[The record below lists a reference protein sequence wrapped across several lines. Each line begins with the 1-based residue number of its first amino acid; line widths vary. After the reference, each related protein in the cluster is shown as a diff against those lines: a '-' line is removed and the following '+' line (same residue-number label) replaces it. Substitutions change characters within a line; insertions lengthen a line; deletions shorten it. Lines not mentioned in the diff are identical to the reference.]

1 MACPIAERIVRFR
14 TVKERDRFSAAF
26 ETSNRLPGIETFCG
40 KPASFHADVTISLS
54 SVCCDADRPT
64 VKAFLKVHMATVE
77 TQTTLPP
84 SYKNEIE
91 PPPDG
96 KSGWRSAAYTAVV
109 VILLLVGWYFY
120 RASAAKKQQAS
131 QAQAA
136 RAADRPTPVQA
147 APVQQRT
154 VPIYLTGLGT
164 VTAYNTVTIKSRVDG
179 QLMSVNVREGDEV
192 KQGQLLAL
200 IDPRPFQAQLGKDE
214 GQLAKDKAQ
223 LVNAQ
228 AEAGRYKALFDQ
240 GVFSREQMDTQTA
253 NAGNFEGTVQ
263 SDLAAIESDRVQL
276 AYTRL
281 ASPVSGR
288 VGLRQVDAGNI
299 VHASDANGMLVVTQL
314 RPIAVLFTLPED
326 QLPSVLNVMRQA
338 GGLSVD
344 AYDRTDTHKIATGK
358 LLTVDNQIDVTTGT
372 AKLKAVFPNDDESMF
387 PNQFVNIRLVLEN
400 RPNAIVAPAAGLQHG
415 TNGDFMFVVQPNN
428 TVKIQ
433 PVHVDLTEG
442 SNLIIGSGL
451 KAGDMVVVDGAERLR
466 DGAKVEVHAVAPTGR
481 GNGSLNQMTPNTDQ
495 NTTQSGATPGQ
506 SGPGVNPSTTPP
518 ENSKPRQN
526 GNSRVHAPS
535 SGRPQ

>member
-1 MACPIAERIVRFR
+1 
-14 TVKERDRFSAAF
+14 
-26 ETSNRLPGIETFCG
+26 
-40 KPASFHADVTISLS
+40 
-54 SVCCDADRPT
+54 
-64 VKAFLKVHMATVE
+64 MATVE
-77 TQTTLPP
+77 TQTTLPR
-84 SYKNEIE
+84 SYTNHGE
-91 PPPDG
+91 PPPAK
-96 KSGWRSAAYTAVV
+96 KSGWRSAVYTAVV
-109 VILLLVGWYFY
+109 VILLLVGWYLY
-120 RASAAKKQQAS
+120 RTNAAKKQQAL

-147 APVQQRT
+147 APVQKRT

-164 VTAYNTVTIKSRVDG
+164 VTAYNTVTLKSRVDG
-179 QLMSVNVREGDEV
+179 QLMSVNVREGDDV

-200 IDPRPFQAQLGKDE
+200 IDPRPFQAQLDKDQ
-214 GQLAKDKAQ
+214 GQLTKDKAQ

-276 AYTRL
+276 GYTRI
-281 ASPVSGR
+281 ASPVGGR

-326 QLPSVLNVMRQA
+326 QLPRVLKVMRQA

-344 AYDRTDTHKIATGK
+344 AYDRTDTQKIAIGK

-428 TVKIQ
+428 AVKIQ

-442 SNLIIGSGL
+442 SNLIVGSGL
-451 KAGDMVVVDGAERLR
+451 KADDMVVIDGAERLR
-466 DGAKVEVHAVAPTGR
+466 DGAKVEVHAVAPTGQ
-481 GNGSLNQMTPNTDQ
+481 GNGSLNEMALNTAQ
-495 NTTQSGATPGQ
+495 NANQ
-506 SGPGVNPSTTPP
+506 N
-518 ENSKPRQN
+518 EN
-526 GNSRVHAPS
+526 A
-535 SGRPQ
+535 SGRHIRSRSGSALQPSATQPANSNAPQHTGLRTPASSPSRPQ